1 MLSLWT
7 ILSWTFYGLVRY
19 VMQWI
24 PLITPFKVYR
34 SIPSQWWAYNS
45 WSDWM
50 HYNDNNGGPDERWC
64 KAWLKMC
71 LGELEKR
78 ILKRAKAVV
87 DDVKAFL
94 IRLVGYIRVGF
105 SNLGAWVDFV
115 QRQVG
120 YYLPSWASNISWAL
134 GWLRGKLPLAI
145 RYGWQN
151 WDEIW
156 EGIKE
161 SVRNW
166 ARSMYDSAKS
176 SAFAAW
182 HWVLWTGEAIL
193 AWRNRVAGWLD
204 YVRENSYQWI
214 RGRLG
219 SAWDWLV
226 GFRNNPLGWIS
237 QWLGDDWRKLVEFK
251 NGPLTFYYNLWSYG
265 WRTLSD
271 FVADPLGFVL
281 SRMEQAVMD
290 RW

>member
-78 ILKRAKAVV
+78 ILARAKTVV
-87 DDVKAFL
+87 DNVKSFL

-134 GWLRGKLPLAI
+134 GWLRAKLPLSI
-145 RYGWQN
+145 RYGWQS
-151 WDEIW
+151 WDQLW
-156 EGIKE
+156 EGIKT
-161 SVRNW
+161 SVKNW
-166 ARSMYDSAKS
+166 AQWMYDLAKQR
-176 SAFAAW
+176 AYAAW
-182 HWVLWTGEAIL
+182 DWVLWTGQSIL
-193 AWRNRVAGWLD
+193 AWRDRVAGWID
-204 YVRENSYQWI
+204 YVRTNTYGWI
-214 RGRLG
+214 TGYLG
-219 SAWDWLV
+219 AAWYWLV
-226 GFRNNPLGWIS
+226 AFRNNPLAWVS
-237 QWLGDDWRKLVEFK
+237 QWLGDDWRRLVEFK
-251 NGPLTFYYNLWSYG
+251 NGPLTFYYNLWSAG